1 MNLSASDITP
11 DELRLFGDI
20 VARLEALGPIVDVR
34 TVVLP
39 EITQLI
45 RADFAASFECDAQ
58 TGLWCNGFSYNLDPS
73 QIARYEA

>member
-58 TGLWCNGFSYNLDPS
+58 TGLDRKSVV
-73 QIARYEA
+73 